1 MIRKVLVLSSVCLL
15 LVLARPQAQGGNTVN
30 VDDVVAKSLEARGGL
45 AAIQA
50 VQTMKWTARFNSQG
64 MDMPMTLYAKRPNL
78 TRKELTVGGQ
88 TIVFVFDG
96 TNAWQINP
104 LQGSTAPVDVTGP
117 ELAMIRQE
125 SDFDPPFVDYKTR
138 GYTLTYAGLETID
151 GRQLHHLRVARG
163 GATQDVYIDAATGL
177 EARTVNQSPM
187 GLLAQEFL
195 DYRTVQGL
203 RMPYAIRTLQNNT
216 RVAEIKIDAIELNA
230 AVDDRLF
237 RKP

>member
-1 MIRKVLVLSSVCLL
+1 V
-15 LVLARPQAQGGNTVN
+15 LVLARPQAQGVDTVN
-30 VDDVVAKSLEARGGL
+30 VDDLVARNLQARGGL
-45 AAIQA
+45 DAIKA
-50 VQTMKWTARFNSQG
+50 VQTLKWTARFSSQG

-96 TNAWQINP
+96 ASAWQINP
-104 LQGSTAPVDVTGP
+104 LQGSSAPVDVTGP
-117 ELAMIRQE
+117 ELVMIRQE

-138 GYTLTYAGLETID
+138 GYALAYAGLETID
-151 GRQLHHLRVARG
+151 GRQLHHLRVTKN
-163 GATQDVYIDAATGL
+163 GATQDCYIDAATGL

-203 RMPYAIRTLQNNT
+203 RMPYAIRTLQNST
-216 RVAEIKIDAIELNA
+216 RVAEIKIDSIELNA
-230 AVDDRLF
+230 PIDDGLF